1 MTHGKKAT
9 MHVVALILVLSLF
22 VYSGKKVSDVA
33 DLARPAHSIAREQRA
48 DLYLWGSIGIGALI
62 AALGLTS
69 GLYVAYGEEAARSGR
84 RPRFRQLPWPASRA
98 RGVRALARQ

>member
-9 MHVVALILVLSLF
+9 HVVALILVLSLF
-22 VYSGKKVSDVA
+22 VYSGKRVSHIVDSA
-33 DLARPAHSIAREQRA
+33 APAHSISREQHA

-69 GLYVAYGEEAARSGR
+69 ALYVSYGEEAARNGR
-84 RPRFRQLPWPASRA
+84 RPRFRQLPWPAARA
-98 RGVRALARQ
+98 RGVQALARQ